1 MKRVIT
7 CPYCGG
13 HMECRELG
21 FKAKYVFYE
30 CEKCLSRSPLTTNKV
45 TANSM
50 AQMRRTEPNQPVR
63 DVG

>member
-1 MKRVIT
+1 MKRLIT

-13 HMECRELG
+13 RMECRELG

-30 CEKCLSRSPLTTNKV
+30 CTKCLARSPLTTNKV

-50 AQMRRTEPNQPVR
+50 AQMRSDKQNERCSA
-63 DVG
+63 